1 MDAKVDAGVVRR
13 ARLRRSGM
21 YEDIVERL
29 REMIREGEL
38 APGQHINEREICEV
52 FDISKTPLREALK
65 VLVTEGEVTHRQ
77 YMGFRVATI
86 DLDELASVFEVLH
99 GLEEMAG
106 RLLAQR
112 IDDAALARLETRHQS
127 MINHHRD
134 GKRSAYYRANQETHL
149 LLVDATA
156 NPILS
161 SMYAALM
168 AKVHRARGVANADVL
183 RWHESLEE
191 HEAIMAALRVHDG
204 ERLALLLR
212 SHSEH
217 TAAEVLKTLRK
228 SLAASTAKAA
238 A

>member
-1 MDAKVDAGVVRR
+1 MDAKADAGIVRR
-13 ARLRRSGM
+13 ASLRRSGM
-21 YEDIVERL
+21 YEDIAERL

-38 APGQHINEREICEV
+38 APGQHINEREVCEV

-65 VLVTEGEVTHRQ
+65 ILAIEGHVTHRQ

-86 DLDELASVFEVLH
+86 DLDELACVFEVLH

-106 RLLAQR
+106 HLLVKR
-112 IDDAALARLETRHQS
+112 IDDAVMARLEARHQS
-127 MINHHRD
+127 MVSYHRD
-134 GKRSAYYRANQETHL
+134 GKRSAYYRSNQEAHL
-149 LLVDATA
+149 LLVEATA

-191 HEAIMAALRVHDG
+191 HEAIMTALRSRDG

-217 TAAEVLKTLRK
+217 TAAEVLKTLRR
-228 SLAASTAKAA
+228 SLEASAGKAA
-238 A
+238 